1 MFCAVYLSFASWYDG
16 VRSSYMYITSFEM
29 RLCACDAQSEAKREK
44 RRERV
49 GSAVVNAIVSSGGGG
64 VL

>member
-44 RRERV
+44 RERELEL
-49 GSAVVNAIVSSGGGG
+49 VVAP
-64 VL
+64 L